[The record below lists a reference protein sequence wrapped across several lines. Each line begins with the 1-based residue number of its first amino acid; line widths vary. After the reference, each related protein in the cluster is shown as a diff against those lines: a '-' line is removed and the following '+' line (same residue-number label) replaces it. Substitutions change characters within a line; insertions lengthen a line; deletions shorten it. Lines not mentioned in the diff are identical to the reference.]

1 MKKPGEVTIKLT
13 WHQLEAIVVQE
24 LQEAIERLFILE
36 KDEKGN
42 LIPLDPKYVD
52 AFLLV
57 LEKYMGMEDH
67 KQYAIEIKNRKS
79 K

>member
-42 LIPLDPKYVD
+42 LIPLDDKYVD

-67 KQYAIEIKNRKS
+67 KQYANEIKNRKP